1 MDDFQKYVARVVG
14 HGPDGKSDEHYL
26 LPFGP
31 ESAPRFRECVL
42 DSKMFVAP
50 ARLQM
55 FFSQKAWYIAEEGA
69 ENQIREYLASIE
81 IARFPQKG
89 DKWTNCGS
97 NNQTVTFTCSL
108 MTIDQYSS
116 TMLLMNFGEGA
127 TNQLA
132 KFKEEYALAHA
143 ECYSRLH
150 MLEGRTAGIQATT
163 EELKTSVGDL
173 QQKQLDI
180 LRRQGAVNKSIEERL
195 NELEKIEEKAT
206 EPPAKRQ
213 RFDKCANRHHEQV
226 KARQWLNPG
235 DVVLLKSH
243 ANQQYVVETWTGTHY
258 TLCGKISDKLFQS
271 NNRNMLWPCARCNV
285 GTDVAA

>member
-1 MDDFQKYVARVVG
+1 MRARFE
-14 HGPDGKSDEHYL
+14 D
-26 LPFGP
+26 
-31 ESAPRFRECVL
+31 VL
-42 DSKMFVAP
+42 RPCAASKV
-50 ARLQM
+50 
-55 FFSQKAWYIAEEGA
+55 FSQKAWYIAEEGA
-69 ENQIREYLASIE
+69 ENQILEYLARID
-81 IARFPQKG
+81 IDRFPHKD

-97 NNQTVTFTCSL
+97 KGQAVSFTCCL
-108 MTIDQYSS
+108 MTVDQYSS
-116 TMLLMNFGEGA
+116 TMLLLNFNEGA

-132 KFKEEYALAHA
+132 KFREEYALAHA
-143 ECYSRLH
+143 ECYNRLH
-150 MLEGRTAGIQATT
+150 MIASQAEGIQATT
-163 EELKTSVGDL
+163 EELKTSVCDL

-180 LRRQGAVNKSIEERL
+180 LRHQGAVNKSIEERL
-195 NELEKIEEKAT
+195 NELEKIEEKAA

-258 TLCGKISDKLFQS
+258 TLCGKISGKFVQS
-271 NNRNMLWPCARCNV
+271 NNRSMLWLCARCNV